1 MPPIRQ
7 LRELRPATMRASTS
21 RFQSLAPHGPL
32 APLAEPPIA
41 SRPNALRS
49 SLAHINS
56 YNKLRSEGITDVT
69 IHSWRRGRR

>member
-32 APLAEPPIA
+32 APLAELPTA
-41 SRPNALRS
+41 SRPNALPLILPAPLIIDTAVALEVDYAARFDAG
-49 SLAHINS
+49 LD
-56 YNKLRSEGITDVT
+56 E
-69 IHSWRRGRR
+69 